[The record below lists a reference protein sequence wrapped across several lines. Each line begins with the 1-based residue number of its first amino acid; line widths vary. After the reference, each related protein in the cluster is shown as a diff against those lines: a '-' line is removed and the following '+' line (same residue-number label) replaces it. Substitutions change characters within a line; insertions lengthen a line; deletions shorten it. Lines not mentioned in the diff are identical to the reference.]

1 MKRLLTVTLAVVAAT
16 ALIAADVADAK
27 RMGGGRS
34 FGAQR
39 QVTPTQPAAPSANS
53 VAPAGTPNATMSN
66 AVPATAAPNVAMS
79 AKAATAAPSG
89 MSRWLGPI
97 AGIAAGLGLAALL
110 SHLGL
115 PEGFGTFLLLALL
128 GVGAFFLIRMFLAR
142 RSVPRQPIQYAGA
155 GAGLGNTP
163 GGYETQAPPVAGTS
177 AGTKFEPVWSGTQ
190 IPAPAAKWP
199 AGFDAA
205 SFAQHA
211 KLQFTQL
218 QSAYDAGD
226 RKALA
231 AVMTPQMFAEVSQE
245 IAARQTQVPTE
256 IVTLDAEVLEVVT
269 EGDRHW
275 ASVRFK
281 GSLREDGAL
290 AQAFDEVWNL
300 TKPVDGS
307 SGWLL
312 AGIQQLA

>member
-1 MKRLLTVTLAVVAAT
+1 MNHVTEITMKRLLTVTLAVIAAT
-16 ALIAADVADAK
+16 ALVAADVADA
-27 RMGGGRS
+27 RRLGGGRN

-39 QVTPTQPAAPSANS
+39 QVTPTQPAAPSANT
-53 VAPAGTPNATMSN
+53 VAPAATPNA
-66 AVPATAAPNVAMS
+66 AMS
-79 AKAATAAPSG
+79 AKAAPATAAPSG
-89 MSRWLGPI
+89 ASRWLGPI

-142 RSVPRQPIQYAGA
+142 RSAPRQPIQYAGA
-155 GAGLGNTP
+155 GAGLGTTP

-177 AGTKFEPVWSGTQ
+177 AGTKFEPVWAGTQ
-190 IPAPAAKWP
+190 IPPPAAKWP

-218 QSAYDAGD
+218 QSAYDTGD

-231 AVMTPQMFAEVSQE
+231 AVMTPQMFAEVAQE

-281 GSLREDGAL
+281 GSLREDGAAL

-300 TKPVDGS
+300 NKPVDGS